1 MLIPIPRE
9 SREAVALIVDGDPD
23 QALLALG
30 RLGAIDGGK
39 AVNLTQSP
47 DAGLIEGL
55 ERMMA
60 MAEGKS

>member
-1 MLIPIPRE
+1 ME
-9 SREAVALIVDGDPD
+9 LIVDGDPE

-39 AVNLTQSP
+39 AVKLTQSP